1 MSALELAGLALLA
14 LLLVGGALGTVL
26 TRNLVHSVLCL
37 ALVLVATAGLYARL
51 LAGFLA
57 GVQVLLY
64 AGGVATLMIFG
75 VMLTSRMEGKPVRH
89 ESRNVVRGALA
100 ALALAGLL
108 GTAVLTLP
116 LPVQART
123 APGGAR
129 EIGAAFLTEHVL
141 PFEVLSVLLVAA
153 MVAAIVIA
161 RKSDA

>member
-1 MSALELAGLALLA
+1 MSWLELAGLALLA
-14 LLLVGGALGTVL
+14 LLLLGGALGTVL

-75 VMLTSRMEGKPVRH
+75 VMLTSRMDGRPMRH
-89 ESRNVVRGALA
+89 ESRGIARGALA

-108 GTAVLTLP
+108 GSAVMTLP
-116 LPVQART
+116 LPREGLT
-123 APGGAR
+123 PPPGAR
-129 EIGAAFLTEHVL
+129 EIGAAFLTEYVL
-141 PFEVLSVLLVAA
+141 AFEVLSVLLVAA